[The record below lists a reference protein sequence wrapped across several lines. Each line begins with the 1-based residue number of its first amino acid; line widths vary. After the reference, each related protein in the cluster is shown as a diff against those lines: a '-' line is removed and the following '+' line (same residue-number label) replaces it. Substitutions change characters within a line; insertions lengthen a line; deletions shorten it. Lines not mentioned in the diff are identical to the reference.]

1 MPLGRGTL
9 AFTVYQSR
17 LKIFLPNPPE
27 KNEPKLEGTPVVEA
41 KDSRDTIIRLTV
53 FLRSLAFAS
62 RRRVNSTSQ
71 HFQNFGIVFEL
82 QGPDVGL
89 RVCRSA
95 WQIGPFSRAP
105 PPIRHVWD
113 VPPAPF
119 GLGGSSLFFIFI
131 FDSFVRSRDTED
143 GGDSPHLWLARARC
157 CVPEPSQWSR
167 STHPLWSVRRSFPHP
182 KMFPEAC
189 CQSPVPSRRA
199 AGACARGATNLEPL
213 DDHQRPPR
221 LPATGAP
228 S

>member
-1 MPLGRGTL
+1 MGHKTIGRLALGGPSLPLGRGTL

-27 KNEPKLEGTPVVEA
+27 KNEMELEGTPVVEA

-105 PPIRHVWD
+105 PSHT
-113 VPPAPF
+113 
-119 GLGGSSLFFIFI
+119 
-131 FDSFVRSRDTED
+131 SRV
-143 GGDSPHLWLARARC
+143 GC
-157 CVPEPSQWSR
+157 
-167 STHPLWSVRRSFPHP
+167 
-182 KMFPEAC
+182 
-189 CQSPVPSRRA
+189 A
-199 AGACARGATNLEPL
+199 AGAV
-213 DDHQRPPR
+213 R
-221 LPATGAP
+221 LRWV
-228 S
+228 